1 MRYFDLHCD
10 TASECYKRG
19 LGLSSN
25 GLHISLEKTGQYER
39 WAQVF
44 AVWISDG
51 LRGEAAFRY
60 FQAVAAD
67 FRRKLSAE
75 KGKAPVFCVDGR
87 ELEQAGSA
95 GKNMALLSIE
105 GGAALGGE
113 LSHLNEAWETGVR
126 LMTLTWNGPNEL
138 GDGCMTPG
146 ADGLARF
153 GKDVVKQMG
162 ELGMV
167 VDVSHLSEKG
177 FWDVARL
184 AKGPFVATHSDSKAV
199 EDHPRNL
206 TDGQFREIAQRG
218 GLVGLNLY
226 APFVGGQGSVEGLL
240 RHAEH
245 FLELGGEKTVAV
257 GADFDGCELRA
268 EIRGIGDM
276 GLLYDAMRARFGEEI
291 ASDIFYNNAYRF
303 FTAAYRRDDAPPF
316 KAQ

>member
-1 MRYFDLHCD
+1 MKYFDLHCD
-10 TASECYKRG
+10 TASECYKKG

-25 GLHISLEKTGQYER
+25 GLHISLEKTEPYER

-44 AVWISDG
+44 AVWISDE

-67 FRRKLSAE
+67 LKQKLSAE
-75 KGKAPVFCVDGR
+75 KGKAPEFYTGGR
-87 ELEQAGSA
+87 ELEQADSA

-113 LSHLNEAWETGVR
+113 LSHLGEAWETGVR
-126 LMTLTWNGPNEL
+126 MMTLTWNGPNEL

-146 ADGLARF
+146 ADGLSRF
-153 GKDVVKQMG
+153 GKEAVREMG

-167 VDVSHLSEKG
+167 ADVSHLSEKG
-177 FWDVARL
+177 FWDVASL
-184 AKGPFVATHSDSKAV
+184 VKGPFVATHSDSKAV

-206 TDGQFREIAQRG
+206 TDSQFREIEQRG

-226 APFVGGQGSVEGLL
+226 APFTGGAGSVEDVL

-245 FLELGGEKTVAV
+245 FLELGGEKTAAV
-257 GADFDGCELRA
+257 GADLDGCELRA
-268 EIRGIGDM
+268 EIRGVGDM
-276 GLLYDAMRARFGEEI
+276 GLLYDAMCKRFGKKI
-291 ASDIFYNNAYRF
+291 ADDIFFNNAYRF
-303 FTAAYRRDDAPPF
+303 FT
-316 KAQ
+316 KNLK